1 MAVTAQQGVPDDA
14 EQIRREFAARW
25 GTTGPSW
32 GVAPSTAAVQGYLL
46 VHGGPV
52 TEADL
57 RVALRLSHRATT
69 IAIRECERWGLIV
82 PAPPR
87 RASARG
93 PVARAWTAVDDHW
106 QWFRR
111 VAATRKAREA
121 DPVLPLLDD
130 CLRRAT
136 LVDARD
142 LADRTQVLMRFVR
155 QFDRP
160 LAVMMRADSQ
170 TLAHLLGVINRLDDD
185 ALDRLLSTIT
195 AIPDVELA
203 DALSNL
209 HRLPHPLLRRLVRFA
224 GGASANR

>member
-1 MAVTAQQGVPDDA
+1 
-14 EQIRREFAARW
+14 
-25 GTTGPSW
+25 
-32 GVAPSTAAVQGYLL
+32 
-46 VHGGPV
+46 
-52 TEADL
+52 
-57 RVALRLSHRATT
+57 
-69 IAIRECERWGLIV
+69 
-82 PAPPR
+82 
-87 RASARG
+87 
-93 PVARAWTAVDDHW
+93 
-106 QWFRR
+106 
-111 VAATRKAREA
+111 
-121 DPVLPLLDD
+121 
-130 CLRRAT
+130 
-136 LVDARD
+136 
-142 LADRTQVLMRFVR
+142 MRFVR